1 MRGIFPNDRGF
12 LGDAYSKVAPIFTK
26 GVGVAEKQKDL
37 RSDIKLDQWKKVVD
51 FYDLCNNIF
60 FIALAFVF
68 GLSKASGWSVLWTGW
83 TPEIVG
89 KDWEELVAFVGYWF
103 GVSHFGGGGIMYF
116 FDFLSNR
123 RENRAERLREEAR
136 EAERQ
141 DLRRGLEKE
150 FAGDQGGMEKI
161 EKVFNGR

>member
-1 MRGIFPNDRGF
+1 MGLSTERVMSLSIRNLTLRGLFPNDRGF
-12 LGDAYSKVAPIFTK
+12 LGDAYSKVAPIFKK

-103 GVSHFGGGGIMYF
+103 GVSHFGGDVVYLMF
-116 FDFLSNR
+116 R
-123 RENRAERLREEAR
+123 
-136 EAERQ
+136 
-141 DLRRGLEKE
+141 
-150 FAGDQGGMEKI
+150 
-161 EKVFNGR
+161 